1 MQKGWTDNQLIGL
14 ITGILVPLLMA
25 YLIYYFRFSGRDSF
39 SGIIEELVKLK
50 SLGKLLSVSV
60 VPNLIF
66 FFLFLSAN
74 KEKTARGLL
83 GATILWGITAG
94 ILFIIR

>member
-14 ITGILVPLLMA
+14 ITGILVPLVTA

-39 SGIIEELVKLK
+39 FGIIGELVKLK

-66 FFLFLSAN
+66 FFLSLSAN
-74 KEKTARGLL
+74 KEKSARGLL